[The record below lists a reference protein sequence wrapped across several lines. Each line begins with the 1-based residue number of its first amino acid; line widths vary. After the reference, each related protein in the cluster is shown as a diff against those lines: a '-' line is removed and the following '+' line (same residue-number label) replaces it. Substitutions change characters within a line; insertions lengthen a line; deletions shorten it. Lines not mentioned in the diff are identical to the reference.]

1 MTNCHCSNSCCHL
14 PRRLWWLVH
23 LHCSYV
29 DATFFT
35 PFCFSSPASQLF
47 LIQDSNCQK
56 NSYFCC
62 HLPLEKALL
71 ATPIHTPTTLQLQS
85 HQRSKLL
92 LCLGCQLFLLL
103 AATSTFQLLTQQ
115 QKLLL
120 PTNNHP
126 VMTTDLYTSYSLATT
141 SSSTTEIWQL
151 KLKLELELETAMATA
166 MLMQLSCP
174 AQDQQ
179 HPAIPDPAG

>member
-1 MTNCHCSNSCCHL
+1 MLLCWLLLLPQRYGYWDLSQYGYSFDATFSPCLRPASQLFQIQDTNMTNCHCSNSCCHL

-103 AATSTFQLLTQQ
+103 AATSTF
-115 QKLLL
+115 
-120 PTNNHP
+120 
-126 VMTTDLYTSYSLATT
+126 
-141 SSSTTEIWQL
+141 
-151 KLKLELELETAMATA
+151 
-166 MLMQLSCP
+166 
-174 AQDQQ
+174 
-179 HPAIPDPAG
+179 